1 MQHELTTKTEKIEK
15 ISRLIKG
22 IKSSML
28 TTVTDDGVLHS
39 RPMMHRELD
48 GEGNLWYMTGRSTG
62 KIVSILHDAHVNVGY
77 AEEKTSRYVSLSGRA
92 EIIADQ
98 ERIKKFWT
106 VFDKAFWPAGPT
118 DPDIVLLKVHVESAE
133 FWDSPDSKVAQAFK
147 FASAILTGD
156 HYKSSPGE
164 NQRFDLQ

>member
-1 MQHELTTKTEKIEK
+1 MRQELSTKAEKIEK

-28 TTVTDDGVLHS
+28 TTVSDDGVLHS

-48 GEGNLWYMTGRSTG
+48 EDGNLWFMTGKSTG
-62 KIVSILHDAHVNVGY
+62 KIVSILHDAHVNVGF

-92 EIIADQ
+92 ELVNEP
-98 ERIKKFWT
+98 ERIRKYWS
-106 VFDKAFWPAGPT
+106 VFDKAFWPAGPS

-147 FASAILTGD
+147 FASAILTGE

-164 NQRFDLQ
+164 NQRFELQ